1 MGFGENLI
9 SSFLQL
15 TQNKKTPKKWKTKKY
30 LLRRKPYFFISTIG
44 RKIRKL
50 QKKSSTQ
57 KYLLQRKHLQFD
69 IKKENQKKGTK
80 KWKTKKIPS
89 SEKTLFLHFYNWT
102 QNKKTKKKSSTQEY
116 LFQRKHLQ
124 FDTKKENQKKR
135 YKKMEN
141 QKNTFFG
148 ENIISSFLQLD
159 AKKEL
164 QKKLHTKIP
173 SSEKTS
179 T

>member
-1 MGFGENLI
+1 MG
-9 SSFLQL
+9 
-15 TQNKKTPKKWKTKKY
+15 
-30 LLRRKPYFFISTIG
+30 
-44 RKIRKL
+44 
-50 QKKSSTQ
+50 STQ

-69 IKKENQKKGTK
+69 
-80 KWKTKKIPS
+80 
-89 SEKTLFLHFYNWT
+89 
-102 QNKKTKKKSSTQEY
+102 
-116 LFQRKHLQ
+116 
-124 FDTKKENQKKR
+124 TKKENLKKR

-173 SSEKTS
+173 SSEKTLFLHFYNW
-179 T
+179 TQNKKTKKKAPHKNTFFRENIYNLTQKRKT